1 MRFLQHYSGQSS
13 QIPSGSA
20 VEQHFRSYFLAAKKL
35 EESPNPFQ
43 DGSTSQTPL
52 NETPTVDAAPAG
64 TFQSISV
71 DDAIFFS

>member
-1 MRFLQHYSGQSS
+1 
-13 QIPSGSA
+13 

-35 EESPNPFQ
+35 EESPSPFQ

-52 NETPTVDAAPAG
+52 IETPAVDAAAAG

-71 DDAIFFS
+71 DDAIFSS

>member
-1 MRFLQHYSGQSS
+1 MHFLQHYSGQSA

-35 EESPNPFQ
+35 EELPSPFP

-52 NETPTVDAAPAG
+52 IETPTVDTTVAG
-64 TFQSISV
+64 TLESISV
-71 DDAIFFS
+71 DCAIFFS